1 MGFGVKAVCGSES
14 LVCRRLLCE
23 SCKRQNDVEET
34 LVGRGLLCE
43 NCMRQET
50 LVDVVLIVQLNT
62 VDARACV

>member
-1 MGFGVKAVCGSES
+1 MKAVCGSES
-14 LVCRRLLCE
+14 LVCPGLLCE

-43 NCMRQET
+43 NCMRRET
-50 LVDVVLIVQLNT
+50 LVDVVLFVELNT